1 MTSKEFVQSIRRI
14 IQEEVQ
20 KTVRKEIQ
28 VMLNEAKN
36 TSFESKIT
44 DHFEPRVNVKPRP
57 AKQTKT
63 YSKNPMLNE
72 LLNETSPM
80 RGDGNYITEAFAAP
94 EVDYNDY
101 NEWPSMRNAPSMMTG
116 RMGAT
121 SMIPTTDTEGR
132 PVQNVHVPEEV
143 ANALTRDYSSLM
155 KAINKKK
162 GG

>member
-1 MTSKEFVQSIRRI
+1 MTSKEFIQSIRRI

-28 VMLNEAKN
+28 VLL
-36 TSFESKIT
+36 SESKSNFIDT
-44 DHFEPRVNVKPRP
+44 SIYDPLVTELKTRPRP
-57 AKQTKT
+57 TKKTKT
-63 YSKNPMLNE
+63 YSKNTLLND

-80 RGDGNYITEAFAAP
+80 QSDGNYITESVTSAG
-94 EVDYNDY
+94 VDYADY
-101 NEWPSMRNAPSMMTG
+101 NEWPSMKNASSLMSNKVNS
-116 RMGAT
+116 T
-121 SMIPTTDTEGR
+121 SMLPTTDTEGR
-132 PVQNVHVPEEV
+132 PLQNVHVPEEV

>member
-1 MTSKEFVQSIRRI
+1 MTTKEFVQAIRRI

-28 VMLNEAKN
+28 VMLNESRTVD
-36 TSFESKIT
+36 TSLK
-44 DHFEPRVNVKPRP
+44 DVFEPRVNVKPRP
-57 AKQTKT
+57 AKQQKT
-63 YSKNPMLNE
+63 YSKNPLLND

-80 RGDGNYITEAFAAP
+80 RGDGNYIAEAFAAP

-101 NEWPSMRNAPSMMTG
+101 NEWPSMRSAPSMMAG
-116 RMGAT
+116 KMGAV
-121 SMIPTTDTEGR
+121 SMLPTTDTEGR
-132 PVQNVHVPEEV
+132 PLQNVQVPDEV